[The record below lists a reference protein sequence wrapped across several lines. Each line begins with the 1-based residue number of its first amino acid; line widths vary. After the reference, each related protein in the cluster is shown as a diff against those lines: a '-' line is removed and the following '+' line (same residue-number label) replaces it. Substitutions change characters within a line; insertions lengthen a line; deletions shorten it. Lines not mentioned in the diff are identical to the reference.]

1 MKKKASEIAYFC
13 QRCGHSEKKW
23 HGRCPACQEWNSMVE
38 ERLALGRSTAAEG
51 PIDSPQPITAIG
63 DRAYVRRTTGIDELD
78 RVLGGGLVAGSVS
91 LIGGE
96 PGAGKSTLLQMAS
109 FKLA

>member
-1 MKKKASEIAYFC
+1 M
-13 QRCGHSEKKW
+13 
-23 HGRCPACQEWNSMVE
+23 
-38 ERLALGRSTAAEG
+38 
-51 PIDSPQPITAIG
+51 
-63 DRAYVRRTTGIDELD
+63 RRTTGIDELD

-109 FKLA
+109 FKLAEQGLRALYISGEESRGQIRLSAERINALNDNLWLLSETDLDRALDAVWKLDPDF